1 MSIRMIVVACAAGAG
16 GLAALPASAGFTRN
30 IMLTGYWPPSN
41 DMLRQFSDNSAQN
54 PAGWAGGNW
63 EGRGYNIYSFFPEFP
78 SGVGQGVGDFEVNY
92 ADTSADW
99 QRIVNEVR
107 PAAIITFSRA
117 NTSNGWELEGGNR
130 MYANSQWTAD
140 FTGSR
145 PTNDMPIVQALAP
158 GTELFSSL
166 PINDIIS
173 AVAASGANV
182 NPFSTTIDDG
192 RYLSNFIGLHGN
204 WHHAM
209 NSGDDAEWR
218 NFAAGHIHVGQ
229 FTPLKDGVLAT
240 EATLRALTTYLDAV
254 IPAPATAAL
263 LGLSGLAAARR
274 RRA

>member
-1 MSIRMIVVACAAGAG
+1 MSIRSVAIICAAGFC
-16 GLAALPASAGFTRN
+16 ASAVSAGHTRN
-30 IMLTGYWPPSN
+30 IMLTGYWPPTG
-41 DMLRQFSDNSAQN
+41 DMIRQFSANSAQN
-54 PAGWAGGNW
+54 PGGWTGGNW

-78 SGVGQGVGDFEVNY
+78 NGVGQGEGDFEVNY

-99 QRIVNEVR
+99 ARIVNEVR

-145 PTNDMPIVQALAP
+145 PTDDMPIVQALTP

-166 PINDIIS
+166 PINDII
-173 AVAASGANV
+173 ANVAASSADV
-182 NPFSTTIDDG
+182 NAFSTPIDNS

-204 WHHAM
+204 WHHEM
-209 NSGDDAEWR
+209 NAGEDAEWR

-229 FTPLKDGVLAT
+229 FTDLDDAVLAT
-240 EATLRALTTYLDAV
+240 EVTLRTLTDYLDTV
-254 IPAPATAAL
+254 IPAPSSVAV
-263 LGLSGLAAARR
+263 LGFSGVLASRR
-274 RRA
+274 RRR